1 MKRGLRQAP
10 LPQPEITFARKQ
22 AASENTLVGLQHA
35 ALYKFPR
42 MIHQH
47 VFDVVRMIE
56 QQDAEI
62 QNPKADEIS
71 VLAHEAREIFQWIAV
86 VQRA

>member
-22 AASENTLVGLQHA
+22 AAPENTLVGLQHSA
-35 ALYKFPR
+35 FYEFSR

-62 QNPKADEIS
+62 QHAKADNIS
-71 VLAHEAREIFQWIAV
+71 VLAHEAREIFQRIAV